1 MILIRILGVFKMG
14 INWKVFLM
22 KGVLVQISLR
32 KFKRIKNMRWILRF
46 REVLKERQTIFA
58 YISI

>member
-1 MILIRILGVFKMG
+1 MG